1 MFEEA
6 INGVGA
12 VEKQY
17 GGKSSANTQVKHG
30 EHKHKPVIITR
41 MRVKV
46 MKKVTM
52 LAAETSRYLDEL
64 DAMKQEVHYA
74 YTDIELIHV

>member
-1 MFEEA
+1 
-6 INGVGA
+6 
-12 VEKQY
+12 
-17 GGKSSANTQVKHG
+17 
-30 EHKHKPVIITR
+30 

-52 LAAETSRYLDEL
+52 LAAETSRYLDEV
-64 DAMKQEVHYA
+64 DVMKQEVHYA